1 MGNKK
6 RDVSGLMSRRL
17 QAAALFAKGLT
28 QAEVARRLGV
38 SRTSTMHWY
47 DAWKSKG
54 KQGLQ
59 LAEHF
64 GRPTKT
70 TAADLARIEAAL
82 LKGPAAHGWTT
93 EIWTLP
99 RIAKLIEETV
109 GVHYHPGHVWRILRD
124 LGWSLQRPT
133 TKARERNEAAI
144 ARFKAREWA
153 RVKKT
158 PDPAARSSSSM
169 KPAFP
174 KGR

>member
-1 MGNKK
+1 MGNQK

-47 DAWKSKG
+47 DAWKAKG

-133 TKARERNEAAI
+133 TKARERNEGAI

-158 PDPAARSSSSM
+158 PDPAGRSSSST

>member
-17 QAAALFAKGLT
+17 HAAALFAKGLT
-28 QAEVARRLGV
+28 HAEVARRLGV
-38 SRTSTMHWY
+38 SRTSTMNWY
-47 DAWKSKG
+47 DAWKAKG

-70 TAADLARIEAAL
+70 TAADLAQIEAAL

-99 RIAKLIEETV
+99 RIATYIPQIATSISCKHRAFRSITGRPIPERREDATL
-109 GVHYHPGHVWRILRD
+109 GVVAP
-124 LGWSLQRPT
+124 
-133 TKARERNEAAI
+133 
-144 ARFKAREWA
+144 
-153 RVKKT
+153 
-158 PDPAARSSSSM
+158 
-169 KPAFP
+169 
-174 KGR
+174 

>member
-1 MGNKK
+1 MGKTK
-6 RDVSGLMSRRL
+6 RDVSGLMARRL
-17 QAAALFAKGLT
+17 QAAALFAKGMT

-38 SRTSTMHWY
+38 SRTSAMKWY

-54 KQGLQ
+54 TRGLQ

-70 TAADLARIEAAL
+70 TDADLARIEAAL

-99 RIAKLIEETV
+99 RIAKVVEETV
-109 GVHYHPGHVWRILRD
+109 GVRYHPGHVWRILRK

-144 ARFKAREWA
+144 THFKTREWA

-158 PDPAARSSSSM
+158 PDRAGPSSSST
-169 KPAFP
+169 KPGFP

>member
-1 MGNKK
+1 MGNQK

-17 QAAALFAKGLT
+17 QAAALFAKGLS

-47 DAWKSKG
+47 DAWKAKG

-70 TAADLARIEAAL
+70 TAADLAKIEAAL

-93 EIWTLP
+93 EIWTL
-99 RIAKLIEETV
+99 
-109 GVHYHPGHVWRILRD
+109 
-124 LGWSLQRPT
+124 
-133 TKARERNEAAI
+133 
-144 ARFKAREWA
+144 
-153 RVKKT
+153 
-158 PDPAARSSSSM
+158 RSSSKKRS
-169 KPAFP
+169 ACTTTRVTSGASCAILA
-174 KGR
+174 GRCSGRRRRLASATKWRSRASRRANGRV